1 MNSYIL
7 LYALMPQ
14 QQLNCSAFTFF
25 RDLQN
30 MSPEKDE
37 RVGKGGSM
45 VKKLAPSNICEN
57 DSKSIQDEEEVVSTV
72 TQVLPSFRRPN

>member
-1 MNSYIL
+1 
-7 LYALMPQ
+7 
-14 QQLNCSAFTFF
+14 
-25 RDLQN
+25 

-57 DSKSIQDEEEVVSTV
+57 DSKSIQDEEEVVSTSASLIQASEP
-72 TQVLPSFRRPN
+72 T